1 MQAVEANW
9 ESNRESLFSALLKSH
24 MVPSRDA
31 ICFFRN
37 KKNAVI
43 RCHQCGPRVLMCSN
57 CDERIHE
64 QKPLHD
70 RDVWMNGFFQEIS
83 PTDAVLEDGSLGFV
97 SKIQRT
103 VHVVEEL

>member
-1 MQAVEANW
+1 
-9 ESNRESLFSALLKSH
+9 
-24 MVPSRDA
+24 
-31 ICFFRN
+31 
-37 KKNAVI
+37 
-43 RCHQCGPRVLMCSN
+43 MCSN
-57 CDERIHE
+57 SDERIHE